1 MNEHQLKVVKKYEYD
16 TPLFT
21 EIDSIIDKSFT
32 DCNNK
37 YFNPF
42 KFICEYDLNFTNI
55 TDNEIVDFMISD
67 ESMSMFELNK
77 KLTLARQ
84 RKFKFKQINKLTI
97 KFYTPLSQNNIYRYL
112 KFQCPI
118 LVRQILKIKSRNP
131 ESIQR
136 FCNIFHNLELVIV

>member
-42 KFICEYDLNFTNI
+42 KIICEYDLNFTNI

-84 RKFKFKQINKLTI
+84 RKFKFNQINKLTI

-112 KFQCPI
+112 KFQFPI
-118 LVRQILKIKSRNP
+118 LVRQIIKIKSRNP

>member
-1 MNEHQLKVVKKYEYD
+1 MNEHQLKVVKKYEYN
-16 TPLFT
+16 TPLLT

-42 KFICEYDLNFTNI
+42 KIICEYDLNFTNI

-84 RKFKFKQINKLTI
+84 RKFKFNQINKLTI

-118 LVRQILKIKSRNP
+118 LVRQIIKIKSRNP